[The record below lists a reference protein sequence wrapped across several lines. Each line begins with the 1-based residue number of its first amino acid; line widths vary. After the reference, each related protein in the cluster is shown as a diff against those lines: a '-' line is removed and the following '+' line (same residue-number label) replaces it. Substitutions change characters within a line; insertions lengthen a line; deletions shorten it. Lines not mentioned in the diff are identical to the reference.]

1 MSKNN
6 GWISFREC
14 RPCDSGYYLVFTEY
28 DKTIQIEFYDADL
41 CECGAWLEHTD
52 DGIKCWQPLPEPPQF

>member
-41 CECGAWLEHTD
+41 C
-52 DGIKCWQPLPEPPQF
+52 

>member
-28 DKTIQIEFYDADL
+28 DKTKLKKPREYYSYNDKFILISY
-41 CECGAWLEHTD
+41 
-52 DGIKCWQPLPEPPQF
+52 KN